1 MRYGEAFPIAS
12 ILLLLLLSH
21 ASAATGEKTGEDAAA
36 GSVVKDIIA
45 SFSVDSALVPVGG
58 VVELRCRVTSIQG
71 HLVRL
76 YKSIPGT
83 TDLELLTTNRVKE
96 NSISDID
103 RYSIDA
109 EEYSSHGYDFIF
121 RITDARVE
129 DSGSYSCSVP
139 VRGETK
145 RVEFVVVA
153 EPTSV
158 QLYVDGHLVDQDN
171 SSIEYYNVTQVN
183 ITCVV
188 TGGHPEPVVA
198 LRANSADL
206 KPTSVQAQC
215 RPEPS
220 EPPSF
225 LPDLTCSAAVNVQQF
240 VVDHT
245 TSDGP
250 VACTAR
256 SRGSPDT
263 RLSARFTPRLTGVP
277 PVLKCVRS
285 VITRLYQSNVRLVCH
300 IISTLPLLDAH
311 IMWNGQQHLRP
322 TVRPRWPPGVKF
334 DRDDDY
340 LAYLRQRGNET
351 VLELEIERIFPQM
364 FHDYIFVATNRI
376 GSTRQNIAL
385 VEDPAKGA
393 SRYNGACSFRD
404 FTTHF
409 AHVISLA
416 VTSMYWGQ

>member
-1 MRYGEAFPIAS
+1 VW
-12 ILLLLLLSH
+12 
-21 ASAATGEKTGEDAAA
+21 
-36 GSVVKDIIA
+36 VV
-45 SFSVDSALVPVGG
+45 L
-58 VVELRCRVTSIQG
+58 
-71 HLVRL
+71 
-76 YKSIPGT
+76 
-83 TDLELLTTNRVKE
+83 
-96 NSISDID
+96 
-103 RYSIDA
+103 
-109 EEYSSHGYDFIF
+109 
-121 RITDARVE
+121 
-129 DSGSYSCSVP
+129 
-139 VRGETK
+139 
-145 RVEFVVVA
+145 A

-263 RLSARFTPRLTGVP
+263 RLSARFTPRLTGGTSNTNI
-277 PVLKCVRS
+277 S
-285 VITRLYQSNVRLVCH
+285 VIIVTRLCSGSAN
-300 IISTLPLLDAH
+300 
-311 IMWNGQQHLRP
+311 
-322 TVRPRWPPGVKF
+322 
-334 DRDDDY
+334 
-340 LAYLRQRGNET
+340 LRQG
-351 VLELEIERIFPQM
+351 V
-364 FHDYIFVATNRI
+364 
-376 GSTRQNIAL
+376 
-385 VEDPAKGA
+385 
-393 SRYNGACSFRD
+393 
-404 FTTHF
+404 
-409 AHVISLA
+409 
-416 VTSMYWGQ
+416 